1 MANERYNIPN
11 IIKRLD
17 SGKKVYKTVLYPVI
31 KESSSDIFIFTKQND
46 RLDLIARKYYGDVN
60 KWWIIAH
67 ANKIKGT
74 FFLPKDTQ
82 IRIPMDISGIMND
95 YRELNS

>member
-1 MANERYNIPN
+1 MSNDRYDIPN
-11 IIKRLD
+11 IIKKSD
-17 SGKKVYKTVLYPVI
+17 SGKRVYKTVLYPKI
-31 KESSSDIFIFTKQND
+31 EESSSDVFIFAKQND
-46 RLDLIARKYYGDVN
+46 RLDLIAKKYYGDVN

-74 FFLPKDTQ
+74 FFLPEDTQ
-82 IRIPMDISGIMND
+82 LVIPMDISSIMND

>member
-17 SGKKVYKTVLYPVI
+17 SGKRVYKTVLYPKI
-31 KESSSDIFIFTKQND
+31 QQSDSDIFVFAKQND
-46 RLDLIARKYYGDVN
+46 RLDLLAKKYYGDVN

-74 FFLPKDTQ
+74 FFLPEDTQ
-82 IRIPMDISGIMND
+82 LIIPMNISGVMNE
-95 YRELNS
+95 YRKLNS